1 LGLSLGKVV
10 TYSRGIT
17 IKTNAMVMERCIGVM
32 ALFTKAIGS
41 PECNKEKEDLNCQ
54 MVVSKRECSGKTNT
68 LELRDKEILLFGN
81 SNSSKQFLNK
91 MRFQKLPSKKPA
103 KALIADLFTK

>member
-1 LGLSLGKVV
+1 
-10 TYSRGIT
+10 
-17 IKTNAMVMERCIGVM
+17 
-32 ALFTKAIGS
+32 
-41 PECNKEKEDLNCQ
+41 